1 VSNTPIR
8 VPQIKSEIAVA
19 IAYLGWSLRQLA
31 DYSALIGQ
39 PIGEH
44 FLEDALEE
52 PWPDFRSKADP
63 VRVENL
69 TRVLGGLG
77 IGLQDGVFGVVPSL
91 YTRMPAAHGISPV
104 GAVMGLVA
112 NYPKAHLRLAIQDPA
127 PGDGAPAAALL
138 INPGN
143 RFILCDSPE
152 LEPVEL
158 INQLYANCLDRLWVA
173 EYRIRSLASLSFEDA
188 IPRLLKAV
196 EFRSALHLSRGR
208 VIDLLREEDR
218 A

>member
-1 VSNTPIR
+1 MSNTPIR
-8 VPQIKSEIAVA
+8 VPQIKSEIPVA

-77 IGLQDGVFGVVPSL
+77 IGLQDGVFGVVPRL
-91 YTRMPAAHGISPV
+91 YTRMPAAQGISPV
-104 GAVMGLVA
+104 GAVMGFVA

-127 PGDGAPAAALL
+127 PGDDVPAAALL

-152 LEPVEL
+152 LEPV
-158 INQLYANCLDRLWVA
+158 
-173 EYRIRSLASLSFEDA
+173 
-188 IPRLLKAV
+188 
-196 EFRSALHLSRGR
+196 
-208 VIDLLREEDR
+208 
-218 A
+218 

>member
-1 VSNTPIR
+1 MIRPWSAVARRAFQGDTVSNTPIR
-8 VPQIKSEIAVA
+8 VPQIKSEIPVA

-77 IGLQDGVFGVVPSL
+77 DGVGGQLSE
-91 YTRMPAAHGISPV
+91 
-104 GAVMGLVA
+104 
-112 NYPKAHLRLAIQDPA
+112 
-127 PGDGAPAAALL
+127 GAPSPSDSG
-138 INPGN
+138 PGT
-143 RFILCDSPE
+143 
-152 LEPVEL
+152 
-158 INQLYANCLDRLWVA
+158 
-173 EYRIRSLASLSFEDA
+173 
-188 IPRLLKAV
+188 
-196 EFRSALHLSRGR
+196 RG
-208 VIDLLREEDR
+208 
-218 A
+218 

>member
-1 VSNTPIR
+1 MSNTPVR

-69 TRVLGGLG
+69 TRVLKWTALGCRTMCSGLC
-77 IGLQDGVFGVVPSL
+77 
-91 YTRMPAAHGISPV
+91 
-104 GAVMGLVA
+104 
-112 NYPKAHLRLAIQDPA
+112 
-127 PGDGAPAAALL
+127 PGS
-138 INPGN
+138 IPGC
-143 RFILCDSPE
+143 R
-152 LEPVEL
+152 
-158 INQLYANCLDRLWVA
+158 QLT
-173 EYRIRSLASLSFEDA
+173 
-188 IPRLLKAV
+188 
-196 EFRSALHLSRGR
+196 G
-208 VIDLLREEDR
+208 
-218 A
+218 

>member
-1 VSNTPIR
+1 MSNTPIR

-52 PWPDFRSKADP
+52 SWPDFRSKADP

-77 IGLQDGVFGVVPSL
+77 IGLQDGVFGVVPRL
-91 YTRMPAAHGISPV
+91 YTRMPAAHGLSPV

-127 PGDGAPAAALL
+127 PGDDAPAAALL
-138 INPGN
+138 INH
-143 RFILCDSPE
+143 
-152 LEPVEL
+152 
-158 INQLYANCLDRLWVA
+158 LYANCLDRLWVA

-208 VIDLLREEDR
+208 VIDLLRAEDR